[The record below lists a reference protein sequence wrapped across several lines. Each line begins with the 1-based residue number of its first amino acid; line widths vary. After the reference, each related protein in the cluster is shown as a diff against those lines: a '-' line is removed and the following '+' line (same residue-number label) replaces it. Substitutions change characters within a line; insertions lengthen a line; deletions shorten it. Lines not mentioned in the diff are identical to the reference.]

1 MSFSDA
7 PISFPGLFGDWQ
19 FTVPSK
25 ALNIGN
31 GIYWYG
37 IIIAAG
43 MLLGLYFCMKQ
54 APKYGLSEDNII
66 DTVLWVIPF
75 SIIGARIYYV
85 LFYLD
90 LFRGSDGSIN
100 WSSTYRIWDGGLAI
114 YGGVIAGTIT
124 IYVVA
129 KVKKINPAKMLDMVA
144 PGVMIGQAIGR
155 WGNFMN
161 GEAHGGV
168 TDLPWRMGLR
178 NAYSDSTIYV
188 HPTFLYESLWNVI
201 GFIILNILYKKKK
214 FGGEIALMYIIWY
227 GIGRTFIEGLRT
239 DSLLVGNTGLRASQL
254 VAIGSVIVAAMLLII
269 GLRNAKGKQLQVTLA
284 VSDIKKQA
292 EAGNRFTPDTLPAN
306 APHADFVKATDEMNR
321 RLKDLDLD
329 APEIEELEDPAP
341 KTTEAPKP
349 TENAAVEAEAPAE
362 PEEQR
367 KTEPAEEASADPE
380 AEPAAETQ
388 AEKTAPEE
396 K

>member
-54 APKYGLSEDNII
+54 AHKYGLTEDNVI
-66 DTVLWVIPF
+66 DTVLWAIPF

-90 LFRGSDGSIN
+90 LFRNSDGSIN

-114 YGGVIAGTIT
+114 YGGVIAGFLTV
-124 IYVVA
+124 YLFSRRR
-129 KVKKINPAKMLDMVA
+129 KISFWALADCCVQ
-144 PGVMIGQAIGR
+144 GLFIGQAIGR

-161 GEAHGGV
+161 REAFGAA
-168 TDLPWRMGLR
+168 TELPWRMRLWTS
-178 NAYSDSTIYV
+178 ATTYMDV

-201 GFIILNILYKKKK
+201 GLLLLY
-214 FGGEIALMYIIWY
+214 FVVSRARRFDGENTCFYFIWY
-227 GIGRTFIEGLRT
+227 GLGRFWIEGLRT
-239 DSLLVGNTGLRASQL
+239 DSLLIGNTGLRASQL
-254 VAIGSVIVAAMLLII
+254 VAIGSVIVAATLMVI
-269 GLRNAKGKQLQVTLA
+269 GLRNAKGKPLMVPLA
-284 VSDIKKQA
+284 VKDLKKQA
-292 EAGNRFTPDTLPAN
+292 EAGDRFTPDTLPVG
-306 APHADFVKATDEMNR
+306 APHAEFVKATDAMNA
-321 RLKDLDLD
+321 RLDALDLSEV
-329 APEIEELEDPAP
+329 EIEEIEDP
-341 KTTEAPKP
+341 KE
-349 TENAAVEAEAPAE
+349 
-362 PEEQR
+362 
-367 KTEPAEEASADPE
+367 
-380 AEPAAETQ
+380 
-388 AEKTAPEE
+388 
-396 K
+396 

>member
-54 APKYGLSEDNII
+54 AHKYGLSEDNII

-114 YGGVIAGTIT
+114 YGGVIAGFLTA
-124 IYVVA
+124 YLFSRRR
-129 KVKKINPAKMLDMVA
+129 KISFWALADCCVQ
-144 PGVMIGQAIGR
+144 GLFIGQAIGR

-161 GEAHGGV
+161 REAFGAA
-168 TDLPWRMGLR
+168 TELPWRMRLWTS
-178 NAYSDSTIYV
+178 ATTYMDV

-201 GFIILNILYKKKK
+201 GLLLLY
-214 FGGEIALMYIIWY
+214 FVVSRARRFDGENTCFYFIWY
-227 GIGRTFIEGLRT
+227 GLGRFWIEGLRT
-239 DSLLVGNTGLRASQL
+239 DSLLIGNTGLRASQL
-254 VAIGSVIVAAMLLII
+254 VAIGSVIVAAALMVI
-269 GLRNAKGKQLQVTLA
+269 GLRNAKGKPLMVPLA
-284 VSDIKKQA
+284 VKDLKKQA
-292 EAGNRFTPDTLPAN
+292 EAGDRFTPDTLPVG
-306 APHADFVKATDEMNR
+306 APHAEFVKATDAMNA
-321 RLKDLDLD
+321 RLDALDLSEV
-329 APEIEELEDPAP
+329 EIEEIEEP
-341 KTTEAPKP
+341 KE
-349 TENAAVEAEAPAE
+349 
-362 PEEQR
+362 
-367 KTEPAEEASADPE
+367 
-380 AEPAAETQ
+380 
-388 AEKTAPEE
+388 
-396 K
+396 